1 MARHYMKNSNRY
13 LLNAYRELILSYLEF
28 EEHAKVYGPSRYHD
42 YLRSWYRQVAN
53 MFEADRHVQIRM
65 FSTEGY
71 IENELSNTI
80 RNVSKNDSRDRDF
93 ESDF

>member
-1 MARHYMKNSNRY
+1 
-13 LLNAYRELILSYLEF
+13 
-28 EEHAKVYGPSRYHD
+28 
-42 YLRSWYRQVAN
+42 LRSWYRQVAN